1 MTVSRDSLLTD
12 RLALRWLTLD
22 DASLMLTIWNDPD
35 FLRHVGDRGIRTLDD
50 AAMALAEGPMK
61 LYSEYGY
68 GPYRLA
74 LRDCDTP
81 IGICGLFRRD
91 FLDAPDIGFA
101 LLPGY
106 RSQGLALE
114 AARVVVDYAGN
125 GLGLGRLTAI
135 VSPGNAASIALIEK
149 LGLQFEKMFTV
160 PGDDDEVCLYGA
172 DL

>member
-1 MTVSRDSLLTD
+1 MTVSGDSLLTD
-12 RLALRWLTLD
+12 RLALRWLTHD

-50 AAMALAEGPMK
+50 AATALAEGPMK

-68 GPYRLA
+68 GPYRMG

-81 IGICGLFRRD
+81 VGICGLFRRD

-106 RSQGLALE
+106 RSQGFATE

-125 GLGLGRLTAI
+125 GLGLRRLTAI
-135 VSPGNAASIALIEK
+135 VSPGNSASIVLIEK
-149 LGLQFEKMFTV
+149 LGLRFEKMIIV
-160 PGDDDEVCLYGA
+160 PGDDDAVRLYGV